1 MWRGGGAITSP
12 SAALA
17 FVNAIP
23 SPFVRTEGGQ
33 RLTFCSSGQK
43 LRGTGVPIPA
53 KGIGG
58 RLQTAR
64 FASFSSFLETDADAF
79 GLLTGPAI
87 RLRRG
92 DVLRVE
98 GAPKPDVYRLRDG
111 WLACS
116 VMTAEGRRQIT
127 KFHLPGDLVGMPS
140 LAAHEA
146 TETIEALSDAEV
158 EIVPLDAFADV
169 FTNHP
174 RVAALLFMWSLE
186 ERVRLMH
193 HLAVIGRMRANK
205 RVAALLLLLYQRAQ
219 LNAPSRRTSFT
230 MPLTQQDLADATGM
244 SIVHANR
251 SLKDLRERGLV
262 TVVDGLVRFH
272 SLRALTAYAEAP
284 TVSKRR
290 TDWI

>member
-1 MWRGGGAITSP
+1 M
-12 SAALA
+12 
-17 FVNAIP
+17 
-23 SPFVRTEGGQ
+23 
-33 RLTFCSSGQK
+33 
-43 LRGTGVPIPA
+43 
-53 KGIGG
+53 
-58 RLQTAR
+58 QTAR
-64 FASFSSFLETDADAF
+64 FASFSSFLDGDAEAF
-79 GLLTGPAI
+79 NLLSGPVV
-87 RLRRG
+87 RLRKG
-92 DVLRVE
+92 EVLRVE
-98 GAPKPDVYRLRDG
+98 GAPNPDVYRLRAG

-127 KFHLPGDLVGMPS
+127 RFQLPGDLVGMPS

-158 EIVPLDAFADV
+158 EIVPLDAFAEV
-169 FTNHP
+169 FNNHP
-174 RVAALLFMWSLE
+174 RVAALLFLWSQE

-193 HLAVIGRMRANK
+193 HLAVIGRMRSSK
-205 RVAALLLLLYQRAQ
+205 RVGALLLLLYQRAQ
-219 LNAPSRRTSFT
+219 LSAPSRRTSFT

-262 TVVDGLVRFH
+262 TVVDGLVKFRD
-272 SLRALTAYAEAP
+272 LRGLIAYTEVP